1 MWHNFY
7 TCSLFVES
15 FQSWVTDRIVIKS
28 CRKVMFDTNLW
39 PLLVWRS
46 DCYRECL
53 CVRSSVICVRC
64 NVLYRLNYRCSQK
77 FSNMVVWLFED
88 QWNIIN
94 FFSWFPCLYHHC
106 NYWFTCILFWQ
117 KIFVRIV
124 NQYFIEYMYINW
136 QKKKRLLNFYYRM

>member
-1 MWHNFY
+1 MWHSFY
-7 TCSLFVES
+7 TCSLFVGS

-28 CRKVMFDTNLW
+28 CRKVVFDTNLW

-64 NVLYRLNYRCSQK
+64 NVLYRLNYRCSKK

-94 FFSWFPCLYHHC
+94 FFFPGSHVFIIIVTIDLHVFY
-106 NYWFTCILFWQ
+106 FDR
-117 KIFVRIV
+117 KSFVRIV

-136 QKKKRLLNFYYRM
+136 QKKNAF

>member
-7 TCSLFVES
+7 TCSLFVGS

-28 CRKVMFDTNLW
+28 CRKVVFDTNLW

-64 NVLYRLNYRCSQK
+64 NVLYRLNYRCSKK

-94 FFSWFPCLYHHC
+94 FFFPGSHVFIIIVTIDLHVFY
-106 NYWFTCILFWQ
+106 FDR
-117 KIFVRIV
+117 KSFVRIV

-136 QKKKRLLNFYYRM
+136 QKKMPFKLLL

>member
-7 TCSLFVES
+7 TCSLFVGS

-28 CRKVMFDTNLW
+28 CRKVVFDTNLW
-39 PLLVWRS
+39 PLLAWRS

-64 NVLYRLNYRCSQK
+64 NVLYRLNYRCSKK

-94 FFSWFPCLYHHC
+94 FFFPGSHVFIIIVTIDLHVFY
-106 NYWFTCILFWQ
+106 FDR
-117 KIFVRIV
+117 KSFVRIV

-136 QKKKRLLNFYYRM
+136 QKKNAF

>member
-7 TCSLFVES
+7 TCSLFVGS

-94 FFSWFPCLYHHC
+94 FFFPGSHVFIIIVTIDLHVFY
-106 NYWFTCILFWQ
+106 FDR
-117 KIFVRIV
+117 KSFVRIV

-136 QKKKRLLNFYYRM
+136 QKKMPFKLLL